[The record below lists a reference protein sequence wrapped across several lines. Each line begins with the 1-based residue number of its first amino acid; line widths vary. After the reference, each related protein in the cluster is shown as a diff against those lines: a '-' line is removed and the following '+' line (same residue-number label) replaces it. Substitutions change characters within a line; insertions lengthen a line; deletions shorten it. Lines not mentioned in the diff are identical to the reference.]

1 MYKKEECMKVIIL
14 SASTGGGHM
23 SAANAIKDY
32 LISKNHT
39 AEVID
44 TIEYISPFL
53 NKTVT
58 EIYEYVATKSP
69 MLWKLVYK
77 SSNNKSINFS
87 FGCIIDKINVT
98 VITNATAIK
107 NKVKAL
113 YTISF

>member
-1 MYKKEECMKVIIL
+1 MKVIIL

-23 SAANAIKDY
+23 SAANAIRDY

-58 EIYEYVATKSP
+58 EIY
-69 MLWKLVYK
+69 
-77 SSNNKSINFS
+77 
-87 FGCIIDKINVT
+87 
-98 VITNATAIK
+98 
-107 NKVKAL
+107 
-113 YTISF
+113 

>member
-23 SAANAIKDY
+23 SAANAIRDY

-53 NKTVT
+53 NKTV
-58 EIYEYVATKSP
+58 
-69 MLWKLVYK
+69 
-77 SSNNKSINFS
+77 
-87 FGCIIDKINVT
+87 KIH
-98 VITNATAIK
+98 IK
-107 NKVKAL
+107 NEYSELSADNH
-113 YTISF
+113 TI